1 MKKKRCRFV
10 YIFRK
15 IRRLAGYYKP
25 YRRVFWTDMFFAF
38 VSAAVELVI
47 PLAARYVTSAI
58 GSMQMQEAQ
67 GMLLRLGMM
76 LAALVLVQQRLYYN
90 VWARYGSEDDMRA
103 QIFSYPSAR
112 FWNMCLT
119 RKENL

>member
-1 MKKKRCRFV
+1 MKKKRCIFV

-15 IRRLAGYYKP
+15 IHRLAGYYKP

-76 LAALVLVQQRLYYN
+76 LAALVLV
-90 VWARYGSEDDMRA
+90 
-103 QIFSYPSAR
+103 
-112 FWNMCLT
+112 
-119 RKENL
+119 